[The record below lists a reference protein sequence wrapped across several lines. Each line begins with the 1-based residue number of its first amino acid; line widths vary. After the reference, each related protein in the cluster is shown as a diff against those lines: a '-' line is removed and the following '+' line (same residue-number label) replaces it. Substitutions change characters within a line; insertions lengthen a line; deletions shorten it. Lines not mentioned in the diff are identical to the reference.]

1 MSSRVLRYFGLGK
14 QASTSEGARHDDDD
28 DDDDPA
34 LVMTGEGLTTAIVEN
49 IRLRRS
55 VLITGPRGCGK
66 SYCAEQAIKLAKAQG
81 IIGGSKF
88 LQGNREIARDTL
100 SEDMLIV
107 EDGAQIKLL
116 KALALRQVEESGS
129 VPRDGFPDWPGIACS
144 AGIDDPTQ
152 VWSNRDWTVL
162 FLDEINRFGDGF
174 LDSLLALLEER
185 KIVRRGQDYYVP
197 IVVVATANPPGYD
210 MTAKKLSPPLQAR
223 ITRSFRVSQP
233 DINVLVHGIM
243 PSKIQDFT
251 RGYPAGDAPE
261 VPLDIRY
268 LAAGA
273 TLCLWGD
280 PTSDSKGR
288 FFLTRATRT
297 LLQRLM
303 TAHDDLAR
311 DMRELT
317 LLIEFGP
324 DARAVTDWVG
334 CAMARA
340 ASEGARVVTPKHL
353 EETAVNVLSH
363 KVREKFNEGANP
375 NLGIRRDRLIL
386 NIVKRIMRTAGFAA
400 SFGLTSKAQ
409 AKPEP
414 LPAAPRPP
422 PPVALTEPE
431 VAAVIAEFMH
441 ARVFTATLV
450 RGYPHYRA
458 TLLPTLEHLRIWI
471 NTLDGVLQPYAT
483 PGDVQQIATHGIWAL
498 TRALRPGQSFVDV
511 NLVRQVGELYERTY
525 EAIASAA
532 NPAGQE
538 RAQVARQ
545 VIAEAVVA
553 VIRSPANPQNAPG
566 ATSAGSW

>member
-14 QASTSEGARHDDDD
+14 KDLISEGARYALDDE
-28 DDDDPA
+28 DDPA
-34 LVMTGEGLTTAIVEN
+34 LVMTGDGLTMAIVEN

-66 SYCAEQAIKLAKAQG
+66 SYCAEQAIKLATAQG
-81 IIGGSKF
+81 IIGGSRF
-88 LQGNREIARDTL
+88 LQGNREIPRDTL

-107 EDGAQIKLL
+107 DDGGQVKLL
-116 KALALRQVEESGS
+116 KALALRPIEESGS
-129 VPRDGFPDWPGIACS
+129 VPREGFPDWPGILRG

-152 VWSNRDWTVL
+152 VWANRDWMVL

-233 DINVLVHGIM
+233 DVDVLVHGVM
-243 PSKIQDFT
+243 PSKIQDFA
-251 RGYPAGDAPE
+251 RAYPPGGAPE
-261 VPLDIRY
+261 VSLEIRF
-268 LAAGA
+268 LAAGT

-280 PTSDSKGR
+280 PMSDSKGR

-303 TAHDDLAR
+303 AANDHLAR

-340 ASEGARVVTPKHL
+340 ASEGVRTVTPKHL

-386 NIVKRIMRTAGFAA
+386 NIVQRIMRTAGFAQN
-400 SFGLTSKAQ
+400 FGLNPKAH
-409 AKPEP
+409 AKPQP
-414 LPAAPRPP
+414 VPAPRPFAP
-422 PPVALTEPE
+422 IALAEPQ
-431 VAAVIAEFMH
+431 IADLIAGFTH
-441 ARVFTATLV
+441 ARVFTTTLV
-450 RGYPHYRA
+450 RGYPHYRD
-458 TLLPTLEHLRIWI
+458 TLLPSVEHVRIWI
-471 NTLDGVLQPYAT
+471 NTVDGVLQPYAT
-483 PGDVQQIATHGIWAL
+483 PGDVQQIATNGFWAL
-498 TRALRPGQSFVDV
+498 ARALRPDQQFVDV
-511 NLVRQVGELYERTY
+511 KLVQQIGELYQRTY
-525 EAIASAA
+525 EVIASAA

-545 VIAEAVVA
+545 VVAEAVAA
-553 VIRSPANPQNAPG
+553 VLQSPANPQNAPG
-566 ATSAGSW
+566 ATRAGSW

>member
-14 QASTSEGARHDDDD
+14 KDLASEGARHALDDE
-28 DDDDPA
+28 DDPA
-34 LVMTGEGLTTAIVEN
+34 LVMTGEGLTMAIVEN

-66 SYCAEQAIKLAKAQG
+66 SYCAEQAIKLATAQG
-81 IIGGSKF
+81 IIGGSRF
-88 LQGNREIARDTL
+88 LQGNREIPRDTL

-107 EDGAQIKLL
+107 DDGGQVKLL
-116 KALALRQVEESGS
+116 KALALRPIEESGS
-129 VPRDGFPDWPGIACS
+129 VPREGFPDWPGILRGS
-144 AGIDDPTQ
+144 GIDDPTL
-152 VWSNRDWTVL
+152 VWANRDWMVL

-233 DINVLVHGIM
+233 DVDVLVHGVM
-243 PSKIQDFT
+243 PSKIQDFA
-251 RGYPAGDAPE
+251 RAYPPGGAPE
-261 VPLDIRY
+261 VSLEIRY
-268 LAAGA
+268 LAAGT

-280 PTSDSKGR
+280 PMSDSKGR

-303 TAHDDLAR
+303 AANDHLAR

-340 ASEGARVVTPKHL
+340 ASEGARTVTPKHL
-353 EETAVNVLSH
+353 EDTAVNVLSH

-386 NIVKRIMRTAGFAA
+386 NIVQRIMRTAGFAQ
-400 SFGLTSKAQ
+400 SFGLSPKAHV
-409 AKPEP
+409 KPEP
-414 LPAAPRPP
+414 VSAPRPFAP
-422 PPVALTEPE
+422 IVLAEPQ
-431 VAAVIAEFMH
+431 IAELIAGFTH
-441 ARVFTATLV
+441 ARVFTTTLV
-450 RGYPHYRA
+450 RGYPHYRD
-458 TLLPTLEHLRIWI
+458 TLLQSVEHVRIWI
-471 NTLDGVLQPYAT
+471 HTVDGVLQPYAT
-483 PGDVQQIATHGIWAL
+483 PGDVQQIATHGFWAL
-498 TRALRPGQSFVDV
+498 ARALRPDQQFVDV
-511 NLVRQVGELYERTY
+511 KLIKQIGELYQRTY
-525 EAIASAA
+525 EVIASAA
-532 NPAGQE
+532 NPAGHE

-545 VIAEAVVA
+545 VVADALAAVLQ
-553 VIRSPANPQNAPG
+553 SPANPQNAPG
-566 ATSAGSW
+566 ATRAGSW

>member
-14 QASTSEGARHDDDD
+14 KDLTSEGARHALDDE
-28 DDDDPA
+28 DDPA
-34 LVMTGEGLTTAIVEN
+34 LVMTGDGLTMAIVEN

-66 SYCAEQAIKLAKAQG
+66 SYCAEQAIKLATAQG
-81 IIGGSKF
+81 IIGGSRF
-88 LQGNREIARDTL
+88 LQGNREIPRDTL

-107 EDGAQIKLL
+107 DDGGQVKLL
-116 KALALRQVEESGS
+116 KALALRPIEESGS
-129 VPRDGFPDWPGIACS
+129 VPREGFPDWPGILRGT
-144 AGIDDPTQ
+144 GIDDPTQ
-152 VWSNRDWTVL
+152 VWANRDWMVL

-233 DINVLVHGIM
+233 DVDVLVHGVM
-243 PSKIQDFT
+243 PSKIQDFA
-251 RGYPAGDAPE
+251 RAYPPGGAPE
-261 VPLDIRY
+261 VSLEIRF
-268 LAAGA
+268 LAAGT

-280 PTSDSKGR
+280 PMSDSKGR
-288 FFLTRATRT
+288 FFLTRTTRT

-303 TAHDDLAR
+303 AANDHLAQ

-340 ASEGARVVTPKHL
+340 ASEGARTVTPKHL

-386 NIVKRIMRTAGFAA
+386 NIVQRIMRTAGFAQ
-400 SFGLTSKAQ
+400 SFGLNPKAR

-414 LPAAPRPP
+414 VSAPRPFAP
-422 PPVALTEPE
+422 IALAEPQ
-431 VAAVIAEFMH
+431 IADLIAGFTH
-441 ARVFTATLV
+441 ARVFTTTLV
-450 RGYPHYRA
+450 RGYPHYRD
-458 TLLPTLEHLRIWI
+458 TLLPSVEHVRIWI
-471 NTLDGVLQPYAT
+471 NTIDGVLQPYAT
-483 PGDVQQIATHGIWAL
+483 PGDVQQIATHGFWAL
-498 TRALRPGQSFVDV
+498 ARALRPDQQFVDV
-511 NLVRQVGELYERTY
+511 KLVQQIGELYQRTY
-525 EAIASAA
+525 EVIASAA

-545 VIAEAVVA
+545 VVAEAVAA
-553 VIRSPANPQNAPG
+553 VLQSPANPQNAPG
-566 ATSAGSW
+566 ATRAGSW